1 MVVKVVT
8 DSSADIPPEVAR
20 ELDITV
26 IPLYIRFGDKT
37 YRDGIDI
44 SADQFY
50 EKLARRRRPPRTS
63 IPSPG
68 DFAQVYNQLGTTADG
83 IISIHLS
90 PKYSGALNAAVLA
103 REYASE
109 KCPVEVID
117 SKSVSMGCGLV
128 VMAAAREAREGA
140 DLETVRRVVAR
151 AIRHTHIVGMIADIQ
166 YLLRGRRLSLPGWHL
181 FLGKLG
187 TLIRFKL
194 VGEIYEAGK
203 LRGIGLYFSEATAM
217 KKLEERLTRFTSIAE
232 IAVLHARKSDWAQRI
247 AAHLATEFPGKP
259 IYISR
264 LSGATGVHGGPQAMA
279 IAFVEGMPD

>member
-8 DSSADIPPEVAR
+8 DSSADIPPEVAG

-26 IPLYIRFGDKT
+26 IPLYIRFGSET

-50 EKLARRRRPPRTS
+50 DKLARSRRLPHTS

-68 DFAQVYNQLGTTADG
+68 DFKQVYNQFAATADA

-90 PKYSGALNAAVLA
+90 PKYSGALNAAILA

-128 VMAAAREAREGA
+128 VMAAAREAQKGA
-140 DLETVRRVVAR
+140 DLERVRQIIDQ
-151 AIRHTHIVGMIADIQ
+151 AIQRTHIVGMIADIQ

-203 LRGIGLYFSEATAM
+203 LRGIGLYFSEAIAM
-217 KKLEERLTRFTSIAE
+217 KKLEERLTRFASVAE
-232 IAVLHARKSDWAQRI
+232 IAILHAKKPDWAQRI
-247 AAHLATEFPGKP
+247 AAHVATVFPEKH
-259 IYISR
+259 IHLSR
-264 LSGATGVHGGPQAMA
+264 LSGATGVHGGPKAVA
-279 IAFVEGMPD
+279 IAFIEGMPD

>member
-20 ELDITV
+20 GLDITV
-26 IPLYIRFGDKT
+26 IPLYIRFGGET

-50 EKLARRRRPPRTS
+50 ENLARSRRPPRTS

-68 DFAQVYNQLGTTADG
+68 DFAQIYNQLAAAADG

-90 PKYSGALNAAVLA
+90 PKYSGALNAAILA
-103 REYASE
+103 REYVPE

-117 SKSVSMGCGLV
+117 SRSVSMGCGLV
-128 VMAAAREAREGA
+128 VMAAARAARKGA
-140 DLETVRRVVAR
+140 DLEGVREVIDR
-151 AIRHTHIVGMIADIQ
+151 AIRRTHIIGMIADIQ

-187 TLIRFKL
+187 TLFRFKL

-203 LRGIGLYFSEATAM
+203 LRGIGLYFREATAM
-217 KKLEERLTRFTSIAE
+217 KKLEERLSRFASVEE
-232 IAVLHARKSDWAQRI
+232 IAVLHASKPDWAQRI
-247 AAHLATEFPGKP
+247 AAHLATVFPGKP

-264 LSGATGVHGGPQAMA
+264 LSGATGVHGGPKAVA
-279 IAFVEGMPD
+279 IAFIEGIPD